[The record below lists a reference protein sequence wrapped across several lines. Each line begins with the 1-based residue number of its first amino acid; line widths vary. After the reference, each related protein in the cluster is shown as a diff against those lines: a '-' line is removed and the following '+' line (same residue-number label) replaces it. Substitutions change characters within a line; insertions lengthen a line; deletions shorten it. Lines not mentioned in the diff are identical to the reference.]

1 MKKSVYRFILIN
13 ISIVSAILISL
24 SYYMIKTVDNS
35 SVKDTVKSTFNNV
48 EAKIDANNNEYK
60 GILEQVSD
68 DNVAKAKSMS
78 LILNNN
84 SNAFNDS
91 EYIEEM
97 RVALQVE
104 EILITNKNGIVIAG
118 TAPYTGQNFSD
129 DKFYRQF
136 IPALNDK
143 SFVKVVNTSTE
154 NNLTIHTAV
163 SRLDQQGIIY
173 ISSTPDSIKDAVRL
187 SGIST
192 TVNNQYFIKNGELA
206 IINKENWE
214 YISHTDPMK
223 SSIAC
228 QIDKRLFKNLDKSG
242 QGSFKQK
249 INNKTIY
256 NYYRE
261 YDNYVLLAQI
271 DSKEIYLRRNY
282 TTVGVII
289 TLVVI
294 SLTAM
299 LSIRKKMIDM
309 KID

>member
-1 MKKSVYRFILIN
+1 MKKSVYRFIIIN
-13 ISIVSAILISL
+13 ICIVSAILIFL
-24 SYYMIKTVDNS
+24 SYYMIKTVDTS
-35 SVKDTVKSTFNNV
+35 LVKDTVKSTFNNV

-68 DNVAKAKSMS
+68 DNIAKAKALS

-84 SNAFNDS
+84 SNAINDS

-104 EILITNKNGIVIAG
+104 EILITNRNGVVIAG

-136 IPALNDK
+136 LPALNDK
-143 SFVKVVNTSTE
+143 SFVKVVNTSTDID
-154 NNLTIHTAV
+154 LTIHTAV

-173 ISSTPDSIKDAVRL
+173 ISSTPNSIRDAVRL

-192 TVNNQYFIKNGELA
+192 TVNNQYFMKNGKLA
-206 IINKENWE
+206 IINKKDWE
-214 YISHTDPMK
+214 YVSHTDPMK

-228 QIDKRLFKNLDKSG
+228 QIDKKLFKNLDKSR

-249 INNKTIY
+249 INNKTVF

-271 DSKEIYLRRNY
+271 DSNEIYLRRNY
-282 TTVGVII
+282 TTIGVII
-289 TLVVI
+289 TLVLI
-294 SLTAM
+294 SMTAV

>member
-13 ISIVSAILISL
+13 ICIVSVILIFL

-35 SVKDTVKSTFNNV
+35 SVKDSVKSTFNNV

-68 DNVAKAKSMS
+68 DNVAKAKSLS
-78 LILNNN
+78 LMLNTN

-91 EYIEEM
+91 ETIEEM
-97 RVALQVE
+97 RVALQVD

-136 IPALNDK
+136 LPALNDK

-163 SRLDQQGIIY
+163 SRLDQQGVIY

-192 TVNNQYFIKNGELA
+192 TVNNQYFMKNGNLA
-206 IINKENWE
+206 IINKKDWE

-228 QIDKRLFKNLDKSG
+228 QINKKNFKNLDTTG

-249 INNKTIY
+249 INDKTVF

-271 DSKEIYLRRNY
+271 DSNEIYLRRNY

-289 TLVVI
+289 TLFAI
-294 SLTAM
+294 SLTDV

>member
-1 MKKSVYRFILIN
+1 MKKSLYRFVLIN
-13 ISIVSAILISL
+13 ICIVSAFLIFL

-35 SVKDTVKSTFNNV
+35 SVKNTVKLTFNNV

-68 DNVAKAKSMS
+68 DNVAKAKSLS
-78 LILNNN
+78 LMLNNN

-91 EYIEEM
+91 ETIEEM
-97 RVALQVE
+97 RVALQIE
-104 EILITNKNGIVIAG
+104 EILITNKNGVVIAG

-129 DKFYRQF
+129 DKFFRQF
-136 IPALNDK
+136 VPALNDK
-143 SFVKVVNTSTE
+143 SFVKVVNTSTD
-154 NNLTIHTAV
+154 NNLTLHTAV

-173 ISSTPDSIKDAVRL
+173 TSSIPDSIKDVVRL

-192 TVNNQYFIKNGELA
+192 TVNNQYFMKNGKLA

-214 YISHTDPMK
+214 YVSHTDPMK

-228 QIDKRLFKNLDKSG
+228 QIDKNNFKNLNTTG

-249 INNKTIY
+249 INDNTIY

-271 DSKEIYLRRNY
+271 DSNEIYLRRNF

-289 TLVVI
+289 TLFLI
-294 SLTAM
+294 SLTSM
-299 LSIRKKMIDM
+299 LSIRKKMMDM

>member
-91 EYIEEM
+91 DTIEEM

-104 EILITNKNGIVIAG
+104 EILITNENGIVIAG

>member
-13 ISIVSAILISL
+13 ICIVSVILIFL
-24 SYYMIKTVDNS
+24 SYYMIKTVDTS
-35 SVKDTVKSTFNNV
+35 SVKDSVKSTFNNV

-68 DNVAKAKSMS
+68 DNVAKAKALS
-78 LILNNN
+78 LMLNNN

-91 EYIEEM
+91 ETIEEM

-104 EILITNKNGIVIAG
+104 EILITNKNGVVIAG

-136 IPALNDK
+136 LPALNDK
-143 SFVKVVNTSTE
+143 SFVKVVNTSTD

-163 SRLDQQGIIY
+163 SRLDQQGVIY

-192 TVNNQYFIKNGELA
+192 TVNNQYFMKNGNLA
-206 IINKENWE
+206 IINKKDWE

-228 QIDKRLFKNLDKSG
+228 QINKNNFKNLDTTG

-249 INNKTIY
+249 INDKTVF

-271 DSKEIYLRRNY
+271 DSDEIYLRRNY

-289 TLVVI
+289 TLILI
-294 SLTAM
+294 SLTAV

>member
-13 ISIVSAILISL
+13 ICIVSAILISL

-91 EYIEEM
+91 DTIEEM

-143 SFVKVVNTSTE
+143 SFVKVVNTSTD
-154 NNLTIHTAV
+154 NDLTIHTAV

-249 INNKTIY
+249 INDKTVF

>member
-13 ISIVSAILISL
+13 ICIVSVILIFL

-35 SVKDTVKSTFNNV
+35 SVKDSVKSTFNNV

-68 DNVAKAKSMS
+68 DNVAKAKSLS
-78 LILNNN
+78 LMLNTN

-91 EYIEEM
+91 ETIEEM
-97 RVALQVE
+97 RVALQVD

-136 IPALNDK
+136 LPALNDK

-163 SRLDQQGIIY
+163 SRLDQQGVIY

-192 TVNNQYFIKNGELA
+192 TVNNQYFMKNGNLA
-206 IINKENWE
+206 IINKKDWE

-228 QIDKRLFKNLDKSG
+228 QINKKNFKNLDTTG

-249 INNKTIY
+249 INDKTVF

-271 DSKEIYLRRNY
+271 DSNEIYLRRNY

-289 TLVVI
+289 TLFAI
-294 SLTAM
+294 SLTAV

>member
-143 SFVKVVNTSTE
+143 SFVKVVNTSTD
-154 NNLTIHTAV
+154 NDLTIHTAV

-299 LSIRKKMIDM
+299 LSIRKKIIDM